1 MVTDEELE
9 RLATDLESDLVK
21 RKESL
26 RGSAKTKVGEAICAF
41 ANDLPGYRKAGV
53 LFVGLKDS
61 GEPSGLE
68 ITDQLLLE
76 LGAFQRDG
84 KILPIPSITVQKRQ
98 IRGTEVAVVFVQP
111 SADTPVR
118 YDGRIWIRVGPRRSI
133 ASREDERLLTEKR
146 KAASLLFEQT
156 VAEGASV
163 NDLDLHFFREDYL
176 PRAVAAEILAENHRD
191 VEEQLSSLHLLSPN
205 GRPTYGAL
213 LLLGRQPRRF
223 LHGAYVQYVRFDG
236 SDKTDPIL
244 NQKELEG
251 PMPLLLPLID
261 DLVSINIKVAT
272 EIGEHTYEKR
282 TPDYPLQA
290 IQQLLR
296 NAVLHRSY
304 EIHAPV
310 YWFWYRDH
318 IEIHSPGG
326 PFGRVNERNFRSG
339 ATDYRNPTL
348 AQGLKVLGFV
358 QRFGVGIQIAERS
371 CAENGN
377 PPLEFEVHPWAV
389 IVRIRQRPPQ

>member
-1 MVTDEELE
+1 MMTDDELE
-9 RLATDLESDLVK
+9 HLATDLESDRVE

-26 RGSAKTKVGEAICAF
+26 KGSAKTKIAEAICAF
-41 ANDLPGYRKAGV
+41 ANDLPRYQQPGIV
-53 LFVGLKDS
+53 FVGLKDN

-84 KILPIPSITVQKRQ
+84 NILPMPSITVQKRLV
-98 IRGTEVAVVFVQP
+98 RGADVAVVFVEP

-118 YDGRIWIRVGPRRSI
+118 YDGRIWIRVGPRRSL
-133 ASREDERLLTEKR
+133 ATREDERILTEKR
-146 KAASLLFEQT
+146 HAAHLLFEQSAAT
-156 VAEGASV
+156 GAKLT
-163 NDLDLHFFREDYL
+163 DLDLHFFRDDYL
-176 PRAVAAEILAENHRD
+176 PRAVAAEILAENHREI
-191 VEEQLSSLHLLSPN
+191 EEQLGSLHLLSPT
-205 GRPTYGAL
+205 GCPTYGAL

-236 SDKTDPIL
+236 TDKTDPIL

-251 PMPLLLPLID
+251 PMPRLLPLLD
-261 DLVSINIKVAT
+261 DLASINIKVAT
-272 EIGEHTYEKR
+272 EIADHTYEKR

-304 EIHAPV
+304 EINAPV
-310 YWFWYRDH
+310 YWFWYRDY

-358 QRFGVGIQIAERS
+358 QRFGVGIEIAERA

-377 PPLEFEVHPWAV
+377 PPLEFDVHPWAV
-389 IVRIRQRPPQ
+389 IVRIRQRAD